1 MSEPQSRPD
10 QAVDQTTAP
19 APAAW
24 AAVISMTLG
33 VFGLVTAEFLPVS
46 LLTPMAD
53 DLRITEGMAGQAMSA
68 TAVMALITSLL
79 TATVTRKIDRRYVL
93 LGFSVLLIAANI
105 MIAQAPNY
113 AILLAGRVLLG
124 VALGGFWTMSA
135 AIIMRLVPE
144 KNVPRA
150 LAILFSGVSAAT
162 VFAAPLGSYLGD
174 VIGWRNVF
182 MLASLLG
189 VLALVVQ
196 FATLPKMPP
205 RGRATLRT
213 LIEVINRPRMKFGLF
228 SLVLIITGH
237 FALFTYVRPFLE
249 NVSGVTTAGV
259 SGILLGF
266 GVANFIG
273 TYVGGALIARSLRMT
288 IALMPMIMG
297 LAGVGMVA
305 IDGAVAPTTV
315 LVAIWGMAFGG
326 VPVAWSTWI
335 TRTVPDEAE
344 SGGGL
349 LVAGFQL
356 AIATGSG
363 VGGLLFDASGALGV
377 FTIAGMLLV
386 GASIIVTLGLRTAP
400 VPATEQA

>member
-1 MSEPQSRPD
+1 MSEPQSRPQSAMD
-10 QAVDQTTAP
+10 QSAAP

-53 DLRITEGMAGQAMSA
+53 DLHITEGMAGQAMSA

-356 AIATGSG
+356 AIATGAA
-363 VGGLLFDASGALGV
+363 VGGLVFDTSGALGV
-377 FTIAGMLLV
+377 FTIAGFLLLA
-386 GASIIVTLGLRTAP
+386 ASIIVTLGLRTAP
-400 VPATEQA
+400 VPAKQG

>member
-1 MSEPQSRPD
+1 MSEPQSRPQSAMD
-10 QAVDQTTAP
+10 QSAAP

-182 MLASLLG
+182 MLASVLG

-356 AIATGSG
+356 AIATGAA
-363 VGGLLFDASGALGV
+363 VGGLVFDTSGALGV
-377 FTIAGMLLV
+377 FTIAGFLLLA
-386 GASIIVTLGLRTAP
+386 ASIIVTLGLRTAP
-400 VPATEQA
+400 LAREQA